1 MRIRS
6 IAAVLG
12 VATALAGA
20 QTATAENVDDGPAHN
35 PSSDTPCL
43 TIDLRQAEPDN
54 PACGDLPRFKA
65 AFLNRV
71 WRFNGSVDGVEHDEL
86 SMTLDS
92 IDRLPARFRNQDDEL
107 LDQDTTVLFSHG
119 TRVYGPD
126 GRLVEPHNLEI
137 AEDVQVRGR
146 LLSPR
151 KWRANDDGDV
161 VPTVRAKRIH
171 VNAWVAGAEPTEADD
186 HDDSECDGGA
196 YARTGA
202 EHDDGCS

>member
-6 IAAVLG
+6 LAAVVG

-20 QTATAENVDDGPAHN
+20 QTATAENGGDA
-35 PSSDTPCL
+35 PSHDPSVETPCL
-43 TIDLRQAEPDN
+43 AIDLRQAEREN

-92 IDRLPARFRNQDDEL
+92 IERLPARFRNQDDEL

-126 GRLVEPHNLEI
+126 GALVDHDLLEA

-151 KWRANDDGDV
+151 KWRANEDGDV

-171 VNAWVAGAEPTEADD
+171 VNAWVPGADLSQDPDED
-186 HDDSECDGGA
+186 ECPGETRE
-196 YARTGA
+196 RTGG
-202 EHDDGCS
+202 EHENACW